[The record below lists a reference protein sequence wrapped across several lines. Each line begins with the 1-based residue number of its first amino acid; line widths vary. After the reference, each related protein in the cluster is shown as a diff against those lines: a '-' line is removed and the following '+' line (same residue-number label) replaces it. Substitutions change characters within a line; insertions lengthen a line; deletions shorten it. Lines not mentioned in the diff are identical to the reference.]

1 MNIIEI
7 EDYPDYLAPDNAVA
21 KEFLSP
27 RNSTPERLSITKM
40 TIPPLTSVEK
50 HYHMQSEEVCKIIDA
65 EGNMLLGKETR
76 KIGPG
81 GVVPNPPGNW
91 HSIDNRS
98 DQDLVMIVTCFPQWT
113 PEDQAFES

>member
-7 EDYPDYLAPDNAVA
+7 EDCPDYLAPDNALA

-27 RNSTPERLSITKM
+27 RNSTPERLNITKM